1 MSTSNT
7 PSTFASVLRFL
18 PAMLWMTV
26 IFVISDQPTVPQLP
40 GMMSSVTSVI
50 GHFTVNFVL
59 AILLWWAMAPFG
71 LTSRQRFLLA
81 FAVAVLCGIS
91 DEWHQSFVP
100 GRYPSFFDV
109 ATDAI
114 GAATG
119 LIAIH
124 LAARSR
130 TFGSLIHR

>member
-7 PSTFASVLRFL
+7 PPAFTSILRFL
-18 PAMLWMTV
+18 PAMLWMAV

-40 GMMSSVTSVI
+40 GMMSSLTSVI
-50 GHFTVNFVL
+50 GHFSVYFVL
-59 AILLWWAMAPFG
+59 AILLWWALAP
-71 LTSRQRFLLA
+71 LDLAVRQRLLLA
-81 FAVAVLCGIS
+81 FTIAVLYGVS

-109 ATDAI
+109 ATDAV
-114 GAATG
+114 GAGSG

-130 TFGSLIHR
+130 TFGPLIPR